1 MTELTI
7 YDGGIRTVKGGKR
20 KSVIVFESK
29 AQAAP
34 GSPPLTIQVRMGC
47 DPNYRDAILKALR
60 RLQTLEL
67 VESEETTP
75 IPEAASGEEEKGT

>member
-47 DPNYRDAILKALR
+47 DPNYRDATLKALK

-67 VESEETTP
+67 EPEESIP
-75 IPEAASGEEEKGT
+75 ILEAASGEE